1 MKKRLKH
8 RRLTIDPACAVRRSP
23 SIAVKT
29 ASMSSVNRPRPLR
42 AKAALPGSVKLSK
55 KDQLPPTPKTIQR
68 VIQSRIESVQQKKSA
83 AAQREKSN
91 YQDETRRPLVCLA
104 FVFPLILAYELG
116 TLMLGRQAFRSGVDQ
131 WLAQLLN
138 QIGFGQ
144 LVLLPLVTAGI
155 MIVWH
160 HRIEDHWRI
169 RWLVLT
175 GMILETA
182 GLGLMLFWAANAF
195 HLISQSALVAAI
207 PASTVTISPDRWWP
221 TTMAYIGSGIY
232 EELFFRLILLVPA
245 IYWGTRLTN
254 RKFGAVAGIILV
266 SFVFAALHYD
276 VINPAGM
283 AFELSSFFFRF
294 AASIVFCVLFLFRG
308 FGIAVGTHVAF
319 DVLTQ
324 L

>member
-1 MKKRLKH
+1 MKKRFKH
-8 RRLTIDPACAVRRSP
+8 PRLTTDRARAVRFSP
-23 SIAVKT
+23 SIAVRT
-29 ASMSSVNRPRPLR
+29 ASKSAVYRQRSEVAKSAANRS
-42 AKAALPGSVKLSK
+42 AELSTN
-55 KDQLPPTPKTIQR
+55 DQIPPQHKTIQR

-83 AAQREKSN
+83 AAQLEKSD
-91 YQDETRRPLVCLA
+91 YQNETKRPLVCLA

-138 QIGFGQ
+138 HIGFGQ
-144 LVLLPLVTAGI
+144 LVLLPVVTAGI

-169 RWLVLT
+169 RWPVLT

-207 PASTVTISPDRWWP
+207 PARAITISPDNWWP

-245 IYWGTRLTN
+245 IYWATRLTS
-254 RKFGAVAGIILV
+254 RKFGAAAGIIFV
-266 SFVFAALHYD
+266 SFIFAALHYEL
-276 VINPAGM
+276 INPAGT